1 MSNDRPWQ
9 VFVLFRAL
17 DPHDGDRLLQQAALN
32 SRLTYYA
39 TADEAR
45 TEAEYRVRKLMEIDS
60 TVECVAFYVEP
71 FTEINW
77 SKNPVPRPIR
87 SRDLREADG

>member
-1 MSNDRPWQ
+1 
-9 VFVLFRAL
+9 
-17 DPHDGDRLLQQAALN
+17 
-32 SRLTYYA
+32 
-39 TADEAR
+39 
-45 TEAEYRVRKLMEIDS
+45 MEIDS